1 MNEERLRR
9 IQEALREEKLDAWF
23 LADFR
28 GADPISLHI
37 LGLQGRPMVTR
48 RWFYVIPAQGDP
60 VRIYARLT
68 VWAIAGVLALIYA
81 FRRVELRG

>member
-9 IQEALREEKLDAWF
+9 IQAALREEKLDAWF

-60 VRIYARLT
+60 APCADLPWKLY
-68 VWAIAGVLALIYA
+68 W
-81 FRRVELRG
+81 VETSPEPVTP